1 MQRKWYFRSLFI
13 LVILT
18 GLILEQIVQPNQQI
32 VVEFGGDT
40 ASIASTQ
47 KTITTL
53 TNELEAL
60 GAQRIKV
67 QHGENGTLT
76 ISYFTTI
83 DLQVIK
89 GMLYTKKELL
99 NEFASCSSFPVNQ
112 TPPFETTSVYTFDV
126 HEIQKQS
133 DIAPDLNGFMSA
145 FEGKTHRYYL
155 VKVYDAFMSN
165 QTPQQNKN
173 TEISF
178 LAQRAVSITL
188 TESTC
193 KIPQVRAGPIA

>member
-76 ISYFTTI
+76 ISYYTTI
-83 DLQVIK
+83 DLQMFYDYLNTFAPFKNHTNTNYLRIIPSLV
-89 GMLYTKKELL
+89 LKKY
-99 NEFASCSSFPVNQ
+99 
-112 TPPFETTSVYTFDV
+112 FES
-126 HEIQKQS
+126 
-133 DIAPDLNGFMSA
+133 
-145 FEGKTHRYYL
+145 
-155 VKVYDAFMSN
+155 
-165 QTPQQNKN
+165 
-173 TEISF
+173 
-178 LAQRAVSITL
+178 
-188 TESTC
+188 
-193 KIPQVRAGPIA
+193 

>member
-13 LVILT
+13 LVIIT

-40 ASIASTQ
+40 ASIANSQ
-47 KTITTL
+47 KTITSL
-53 TNELEAL
+53 INELEAL
-60 GAQRIKV
+60 GAQRIKA
-67 QHGENGTLT
+67 QHGENGTLI
-76 ISYFTTI
+76 ISYYITI

-89 GMLYTKKELL
+89 GMLHTKKELL
-99 NEFASCSSFPVNQ
+99 NEFASCVSFPLAL
-112 TPPFETTSVYTFDV
+112 TPPSNTTNIYTFDV

-133 DIAPDLNGFMSA
+133 DIAPNLNGFMSA

-155 VKVYDAFMSN
+155 AKVYDAFMSN
-165 QTPQQNKN
+165 QIPQPNKN

-178 LAQRAVSITL
+178 LAQRAVSKTL